1 MRKRI
6 YFFTLILLFVAGQ
19 AVNAQVT
26 IGSSADPRVTLDVR
40 AVAPDNQLVVE
51 GFLAPQLTR
60 AQLDTKNASYKVEH
74 AGTIVYVTN
83 TDPAASTTASTAM
96 ITSIGYY
103 YFNGETWQPISGNV
117 AGTLRTGLFDLIGMM
132 RTPDPVVFEDG
143 DFVYITDLTDA
154 TPAGATIAITKPGY
168 YYWSAAT
175 NAWLSFEGG
184 ELNVTVGE
192 GLHSTGTHI
201 THIPH
206 TGDVT
211 GSTDL
216 TIVDGKVT
224 EAKLAANAVT
234 VNKIKDGEITAAKLA
249 ADAAITSQNVLN
261 ALGATAGDNEK
272 FLRGDGTWATPE
284 SGSVASSRP
293 NLIVTTEQNPS
304 PTAAQLSADVTVIL
318 CTYTGMSLGTFTFPA
333 LTAADKGKLLQISV
347 STGGGAVGNFS
358 GATIPALAGG
368 NIPNLMGA
376 TFMWDGTTWFRY
388 SR

>member
-6 YFFTLILLFVAGQ
+6 YYFTLVLLFLAGQ

-26 IGSSADPRVTLDVR
+26 IGSNADPRVTLDVR
-40 AVAPDNQLVVE
+40 AVAPDNQLIVE

-284 SGSVASSRP
+284 
-293 NLIVTTEQNPS
+293 
-304 PTAAQLSADVTVIL
+304 
-318 CTYTGMSLGTFTFPA
+318 
-333 LTAADKGKLLQISV
+333 
-347 STGGGAVGNFS
+347 GGATPATPNVTAELDANYTALLTDDIILFTTTSVRTLTLPTTGVPIGKTFYITDGGLGGVNIEPGASVRFGNAASIFA
-358 GATIPALAGG
+358 GASASLTHIGNNQWAMFGG
-368 NIPNLMGA
+368 M
-376 TFMWDGTTWFRY
+376 
-388 SR
+388 